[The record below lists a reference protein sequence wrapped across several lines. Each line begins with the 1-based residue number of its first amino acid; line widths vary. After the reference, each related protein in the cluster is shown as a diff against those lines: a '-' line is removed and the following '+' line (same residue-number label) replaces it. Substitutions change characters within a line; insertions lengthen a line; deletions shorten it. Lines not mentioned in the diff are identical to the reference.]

1 MTMLDFDIITCYAYL
16 GYEWA
21 PPAQGSFLSFAVLS
35 WTPHLVAWPSLLTQ
49 HQQVEKICVPPRQW

>member
-35 WTPHLVAWPSLLTQ
+35 WTPHLVAW
-49 HQQVEKICVPPRQW
+49 VPVQGGPVC